1 MPLFRRASASA
12 PLLPDPDTPLSLTG
26 GAPVA
31 PSSESPSADQS
42 KPAKPAKPPRKPR
55 GRQPTASAEWTP
67 DGETLAPPLADV
79 DLLMPAGWQ
88 ERSTFV
94 EHGEGFYSA
103 SLRIMAY
110 PAQAYNGFLHS
121 LLRAPMPRRFAFYI
135 TPISN
140 GQIVKEL
147 TDDVT
152 KLEAKLR
159 GQAKEGKPFN
169 PYDQN
174 AYQQA
179 EGLRQALAKNLIKM
193 YNTSFVIT
201 LFGRTP
207 DELQD
212 HIRQFKEAAAAGM
225 WYVLDTYYEHGNG
238 WLTTLP
244 VADERLTQPRRL
256 DSNSLACMLP
266 FTWAEHIEE
275 GGLYVGTNTLTG
287 GPVLLDIHNRR
298 RYPAG
303 HIIFIGPTRAGKSYA
318 AKSLLVQSLLDPRM
332 DAFVIDPS
340 PPVDYQALGQ
350 ALGRFIP
357 FKVGTKDKWNL
368 CAIEY
373 PRNIEQ
379 LDENERQLLTAKID
393 FLATLIDRMIE
404 GDWSTEER
412 ALAEDAI
419 RQVYHRYGITN
430 DPVSLID
437 PNTLSLT
444 PRMKPMPKF
453 REIVQAFQAS
463 PALKRL
469 GTILKP
475 YVQGGTL
482 DLFDGDLPPSALD
495 SRLTIFNIEG
505 LLRAQQRLQPVAY
518 MVIGELIQQR
528 LMQSGRRTIILID
541 EAHVLFANDKTAR
554 WLSRLFRMS
563 AKLNSAVWL
572 LTQSITDMIGDPD
585 TGVEVPGQADA
596 HACLNSTYVNWIGSV
611 DKESDARLLAKE
623 FTLSQA
629 EIDFLRGAS
638 KGLAIWRTHRFHVAV
653 QGITPAVLHPLVS
666 STSDEK
672 QALAVQYPDPLGGRR
687 PLPAEMAAAGDPV
700 LPGFGG

>member
-1 MPLFRRASASA
+1 MLFRRRTPPPPAPDGAES
-12 PLLPDPDTPLSLTG
+12 PLLWVDEPPEAPRPPSRWAFRRPRRPPAPMAD
-26 GAPVA
+26 PVA
-31 PSSESPSADQS
+31 EA
-42 KPAKPAKPPRKPR
+42 A
-55 GRQPTASAEWTP
+55 
-67 DGETLAPPLADV
+67 LAPPLGDI

-88 ERSTFV
+88 EHPTFV

-110 PAQAYNGFLHS
+110 PAQAYNGFLHP

-135 TPISN
+135 TPIAN

-179 EGLRQALAKNLIKM
+179 EALRQALAKNLLKM
-193 YNTSFVIT
+193 FNTSFVIT

-207 DELQD
+207 EELQD
-212 HIRQFKEAAAAGM
+212 HIRQFKEDAAAGM
-225 WYVLDTYYEHGNG
+225 WYVLETYYEHGNG

-256 DSNSLACMLP
+256 DSNSLSCMLP
-266 FTWAEHIEE
+266 FTWTEHIEE

-303 HIIFIGPTRAGKSYA
+303 HIIFIGPTRAGKSYT
-318 AKSLLVQSLLDPRM
+318 AKSVLVQSLLDPGI

-350 ALGRFIP
+350 TLGRFIP
-357 FKVGTKDKWNL
+357 FKVGTQDKWNL

-373 PRNIEQ
+373 PRHIEQ
-379 LDENERQLLTAKID
+379 LDEHERQLLTAKID
-393 FLATLIDRMIE
+393 FLVTLIDLMIE
-404 GDWSTEER
+404 GQWTPEER
-412 ALAEDAI
+412 ALAEGAI
-419 RQVYHRYGITN
+419 RQVYSRFGITN

-437 PNTLSLT
+437 PDTLSLQ

-453 REIVQAFQAS
+453 RDIVQAFQAS
-463 PALKRL
+463 PALTRL
-469 GTILKP
+469 GTMLKP
-475 YVQGGTL
+475 FVQGGTL

-505 LLRAQQRLQPVAY
+505 LLRAQKRLQPVAY

-541 EAHVLFANDKTAR
+541 EAHVLFANEGTAL

-563 AKLNSAVWL
+563 AKLDSAVWL
-572 LTQSITDMIGDPD
+572 LTQSLTDMIGDPL
-585 TGVEVPGQADA
+585 TGVEVPGQA
-596 HACLNSTYVNWIGSV
+596 HARVCLNSTYINWIGTV
-611 DKESDARLLAKE
+611 DKESDAQLLAKE
-623 FTLSQA
+623 FNLSQA
-629 EIDFLRGAS
+629 EIEFLRRARRGR
-638 KGLAIWRTHRFHVAV
+638 GIWRTDRFHVTV
-653 QGITPAVLHPLVS
+653 QGKAPALLHPLLS
-666 STSDEK
+666 SSSDEK
-672 QALAVQYPDPLGGRR
+672 LAAAVHYPDPLGGQR
-687 PLPAEMAAAGDPV
+687 PLPAEPVPAGDPV
-700 LPGFGG
+700 LPGVGG